1 MKKIKCRDF
10 WMPFAASVPE
20 KHAKKYFFLDN
31 NFDSY
36 KFMTNCVMTKKLG
49 SKKLA
54 AAIHPYDMTC
64 RPHILNKHENKD
76 YERLIMEFGKLS
88 GIYALLNT
96 SFNLHG
102 FPIINTL
109 SDAINI
115 LKKSN
120 LDGLLLKECLIIKR

>member
-1 MKKIKCRDF
+1 MLSICLEYKNYLRK
-10 WMPFAASVPE
+10 
-20 KHAKKYFFLDN
+20 N
-31 NFDSY
+31 NLDSY
-36 KFMTNCVMTKKLG
+36 KFMTNCVNTTKEG
-49 SKKLA
+49 ANKLA

-64 RPHILNKHENKD
+64 RPHILNKND
-76 YERLIMEFGKLS
+76 NINYEKLILEFGKIS

-109 SDAINI
+109 RDALNI

-120 LDGLLLKECLIIKR
+120 LDGLLLEECLIIKK